1 MPFQTAAIGTGWL
14 PGPMPAAL
22 SEIAVDASA
31 QRQPHADRADGPPE
45 VGADPDAALMQAVGR
60 GDEAALRQLIER
72 WQQPLIQYFYRST
85 RSLQTA
91 EDFAQMLFVKLYR
104 AAPRYEPKARF
115 STYLFAIARRILINE
130 YRKRERRPVDYA
142 DPAEL
147 TASTSGRAPLELM
160 EIEEAFEQALAGL
173 PENQR
178 TALLLWKQEQ
188 LSYLEIAEA
197 MAASE
202 TAVKTWIFR
211 ARKALKAEL
220 KPFVS

>member
-1 MPFQTAAIGTGWL
+1 M
-14 PGPMPAAL
+14 
-22 SEIAVDASA
+22 DASPSSRSDA
-31 QRQPHADRADGPPE
+31 GRTAPAGPGDAAAPTD
-45 VGADPDAALMQAVGR
+45 ADPDAALMLAVGR

-91 EDFAQMLFVKLYR
+91 EDYAQMLFVKLYR
-104 AAPRYEPKARF
+104 AAPRYEPRAKF

-130 YRKRERRPVDYA
+130 YRKRERRPVDYT

-147 TASTSGRAPLELM
+147 QASTPGRTPLALM
-160 EIEEAFEQALAGL
+160 EIEEAFEQALARL

-188 LSYLEIAEA
+188 LSYLEIADA
-197 MAASE
+197 MDASE